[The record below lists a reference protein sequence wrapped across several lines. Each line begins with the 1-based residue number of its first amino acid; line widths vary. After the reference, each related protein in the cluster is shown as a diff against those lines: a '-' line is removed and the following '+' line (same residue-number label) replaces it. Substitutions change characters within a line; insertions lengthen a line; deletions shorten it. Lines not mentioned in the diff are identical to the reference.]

1 MTLAQLRTGAIRSR
15 AIAVHSLCFGG
26 FRCCADASTSSSR
39 PVHGCTSCCLSRH
52 HGETAPAVVGE
63 GHDRSRE
70 SRLGILTAGQATAQ
84 NDPHE
89 YGPHWDGFGKRYGM
103 RLTGVA
109 TEHAMEAGLGALWG
123 EDPRYFRSGDGLYRA
138 RIKHVIV
145 STFAAYQADG
155 HFGPAYAR
163 LIAMPGSNFLSNT
176 WRADSESTTGNAWER
191 TGWGFVGRMGSN
203 KGQRL
208 LFETPIYFSS
218 DSTINA

>member
-1 MTLAQLRTGAIRSR
+1 MLFVLAVSAAAQTPQPGLRDESIDAPSAAYRGITGKERVGWSVKGTIGLQ
-15 AIAVHSLCFGG
+15 SLG
-26 FRCCADASTSSSR
+26 
-39 PVHGCTSCCLSRH
+39 V
-52 HGETAPAVVGE
+52 
-63 GHDRSRE
+63 
-70 SRLGILTAGQATAQ
+70 GILTAGEETAQ

-123 EDPRYFRSGDGLYRA
+123 EDPRYFRSDHGAYRA

-163 LIAMPGSNFLSNT
+163 FDRNAGKQFRLQHV
-176 WRADSESTTGNAWER
+176 RADSESTTGNA
-191 TGWGFVGRMGSN
+191 
-203 KGQRL
+203 
-208 LFETPIYFSS
+208 
-218 DSTINA
+218 

>member
-1 MTLAQLRTGAIRSR
+1 MRYGHGQLLCILFILTVSTAAQRPQPRLRDQSIDAPSAAYRGITGKQRLRWSVKGTIGLE
-15 AIAVHSLCFGG
+15 SLG
-26 FRCCADASTSSSR
+26 
-39 PVHGCTSCCLSRH
+39 V
-52 HGETAPAVVGE
+52 
-63 GHDRSRE
+63 
-70 SRLGILTAGQATAQ
+70 GILTAGQATAQ

-123 EDPRYFRSGDGLYRA
+123 EDPRYFRSDDGVYRA

-155 HFGPAYAR
+155 HFGLAYAR

-203 KGQRL
+203 AFAEFWPDAKKHMFRRKK
-208 LFETPIYFSS
+208 
-218 DSTINA
+218 